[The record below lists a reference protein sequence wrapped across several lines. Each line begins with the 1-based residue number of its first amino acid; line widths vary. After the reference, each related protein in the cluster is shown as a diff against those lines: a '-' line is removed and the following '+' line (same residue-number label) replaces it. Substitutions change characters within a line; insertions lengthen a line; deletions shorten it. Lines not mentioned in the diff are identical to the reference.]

1 MSPVYPINTV
11 PSSKEILRRKFAY
24 FASPDPPVSIFQ
36 LAKMSL
42 VTVTL
47 VPVRIVLIF
56 LLAIF
61 VRVGIAIL
69 TLGYK
74 PLTDDDG
81 HLQPMGSRRRFCLS
95 ILLRP
100 TARLALF
107 IVGFHWIKVSGSDNL
122 PRNAAS
128 QRGILVVANHV
139 SMADSFYLGSW
150 FVPSFVYRHD
160 VASYPII
167 GTIALATQGLQADRA
182 NKTTG
187 SVTAKLTHRLNKGYF
202 PPTAIFPEGV
212 TTNERYLLKFRTGA
226 FVAGKPLYP
235 VVFRYPFRYK
245 SPYYGDGSIFHIVFR
260 LLCQIHHNME
270 VTFLPQYVPNEAEK
284 ADPAL
289 FAENVRQIMRAHLS
303 DPPVYCTDCT
313 NQEYIDFSKEV
324 RKRGCQ
330 PEDVLTDL
338 DYKIYENKEPFLLF
352 PTHIAREVAAKL
364 DDPPHKLTPPP
375 KGEVSTRDMKVD
387 V

>member
-1 MSPVYPINTV
+1 MAI
-11 PSSKEILRRKFAY
+11 
-24 FASPDPPVSIFQ
+24 
-36 LAKMSL
+36 

-47 VPVRIVLIF
+47 VPVRIVLIVI
-56 LLAIF
+56 LAIF

-74 PLTDDDG
+74 PLTDDEG
-81 HLQPMGSRRRFCLS
+81 HLQPMGFRRWFCLS

-107 IVGFHWIKVSGSDNL
+107 IFGFHWIKVSGSDNL

-139 SMADSFYLGSW
+139 SMADSFYLGSRLL
-150 FVPSFVYRHD
+150 PSFVYRHD
-160 VASYPII
+160 VARYPII

-187 SVTAKLTHRLNKGYF
+187 SVTAK
-202 PPTAIFPEGV
+202 
-212 TTNERYLLKFRTGA
+212 YLLKFRTGA
-226 FVAGKPLYP
+226 FVAGKPVYP

-245 SPYYGDGSIFHIVFR
+245 SPYYGDGSIFHILFR
-260 LLCQIHHNME
+260 LLSQIHNNME
-270 VTFLPQYVPNEAEK
+270 VSFLPQYVPNEAEK

-289 FAENVRQIMRAHLS
+289 YAENVRQIMRAHLS

-324 RKRGCQ
+324 GK
-330 PEDVLTDL
+330 
-338 DYKIYENKEPFLLF
+338 
-352 PTHIAREVAAKL
+352 
-364 DDPPHKLTPPP
+364 
-375 KGEVSTRDMKVD
+375 
-387 V
+387 